1 MSRPFWILLVAALLW
16 TCERGPMGDLDVD
29 IVKNTIIKDPA
40 LLADAVSS
48 MQATKSIFDICL
60 KFKAGSKVPSMKY
73 FDKFQGSNANAA
85 DADFLR
91 HIAAV
96 NE

>member
-1 MSRPFWILLVAALLW
+1 
-16 TCERGPMGDLDVD
+16 MGDLDVE

-60 KFKAGSKVPSMKY
+60 DFKVVSRVP
-73 FDKFQGSNANAA
+73 
-85 DADFLR
+85 L
-91 HIAAV
+91 HEV
-96 NE
+96 L